1 MNEKVLDYLNKEID
15 ALDKEL
21 DIMIEQRNL
30 PKESS
35 FEDIGLDEDG
45 IPRSQG
51 NSDDVYNDGFKY
63 GCDQGHYDCLVEL
76 KTYLESL
83 N

>member
-21 DIMIEQRNL
+21 DIMIEERNL

-51 NSDDVYNDGFKY
+51 NSDDVYTDGITY
-63 GCDQGHYDCLVEL
+63 GSYQGNLNALIKIKEYV
-76 KTYLESL
+76 ESL
-83 N
+83 